1 MKISFPKFVF
11 PLAVLALVAGVSG
24 CEENTDAVIRITVV
38 ENVIDPVSQQTVVE
52 PVAQALVRFYQN
64 ETDSTATEWLD
75 KTVTTS
81 ASGVAEYVFENPALL
96 KYDVSEGGRISR
108 GNNILLE
115 QGETVEETVNLDE
128 L

>member
-1 MKISFPKFVF
+1 MNTSFPKFVF
-11 PLAVLALVAGVSG
+11 PLAVFALVAGVSG
-24 CEENTDAVIRITVV
+24 CEENTDAVIRVTVV

-108 GNNILLE
+108 GNYVNLE
-115 QGETVEETVNLDE
+115 EGETVEVTVNLDE